1 MHTYNSHGANSSAQR
16 LLNLMVSATA
26 TGRASGAVVTALAVA
41 YADRRMRSNL
51 EENLIQKFQIHFQL
65 PKVVEYCRLRN
76 CHILWSALHS
86 VLPNL
91 SPPATHSNDAAVQEA
106 IEFFRAARAA
116 QADKQPVC
124 VSDLITG
131 IIRDSPHCVTLLAA
145 ICQGLST

>member
-1 MHTYNSHGANSSAQR
+1 
-16 LLNLMVSATA
+16 MVSATA

-41 YADRRMRSNL
+41 YAERRMRSNL
-51 EENLIQKFQIHFQL
+51 EDLIQKFQDHFQL
-65 PKVVEYCRLRN
+65 HEVVEYCRLRG
-76 CHILWSALHS
+76 CHFLWSTLHS

-91 SPPATHSNDAAVQEA
+91 SPPATHSSDAVVQEA

-116 QADKQPVC
+116 QAGKQPVC

-131 IIRDSPHCVTLLAA
+131 IIRDSPHCVTLLAT

>member
-1 MHTYNSHGANSSAQR
+1 MQHWFHILKEITQIPLVAQ
-16 LLNLMVSATA
+16 LLMLFER
-26 TGRASGAVVTALAVA
+26 GFLPASVLKFGWVQYAV
-41 YADRRMRSNL
+41 RSNL
-51 EENLIQKFQIHFQL
+51 EDLIQKFQDHSQL
-65 PKVVEYCRLRN
+65 PEVVEYCRLCG
-76 CHILWSALHS
+76 CHFLWSTLHS

-91 SPPATHSNDAAVQEA
+91 SPPATHSNDAAVQDA